1 MAKRRK
7 GRAINGI
14 VLLDKPIEISS
25 NQALQ
30 QVKRI
35 YFAQKAGHTGALDP
49 LATGMLPICLGEGT
63 KFSQFLL
70 DTDKT
75 YQVTAKLGV
84 RTTTSDA
91 DGDIVSEK
99 TVDVSQQQLEQ
110 ALDSFRGQ
118 SKQIPSMYSA
128 LKYQGQPLYKYA
140 REGIEVPR
148 EARDINVF
156 SLTLL
161 RFEHDEVDLE
171 LHVSKGTY
179 IRTIVDDLGELLGC
193 GAHVSMLRRVS
204 VGSYP
209 RDKMVT
215 IEQLEALLNKA
226 KEEQVVPST
235 YLDELLL
242 PMETALDGLPKVSV
256 DEMSVQYLRHGN
268 PVQASDAPVEGMVQV
283 YVDDT
288 NEFIG
293 VGQINDD
300 GMVAPKRIV
309 VVPE

>member
-7 GRAINGI
+7 GRPVNGI
-14 VLLDKPIEISS
+14 VLLDKPLEISS
-25 NQALQ
+25 NHALQ
-30 QVKRI
+30 QVKRL

-75 YQVTAKLGV
+75 YIVTAKLGI

-91 DGDIVSEK
+91 DGDVVSEK
-99 TVDVSQQQLEQ
+99 PVDVAEPELTA
-110 ALDSFRGQ
+110 ALDKFRGKSQ
-118 SKQIPSMYSA
+118 QIPSMYSA

-148 EARDINVF
+148 EARDIEVF
-156 SLTLL
+156 RLDLL
-161 RFEHDEVDLE
+161 RFEGDEVDLE

-209 RDKMVT
+209 RDKMLT
-215 IEQLEALLNKA
+215 LEQLEALLQKA
-226 KEEQVVPST
+226 KAEEVSPST
-235 YLDELLL
+235 YLDEVLL
-242 PMETALDGLPKVSV
+242 PMETALEGMPKVEVDDASV
-256 DEMSVQYLRHGN
+256 MYLRNGN
-268 PVQASDAPVEGMVQV
+268 PVQVSGAPLEGLVQV
-283 YVDDT
+283 FTEAD
-288 NEFIG
+288 EFLG
-293 VGQINDD
+293 VGQMNDD
-300 GMVAPKRIV
+300 GLVAPKRIIV
-309 VVPE
+309 EH